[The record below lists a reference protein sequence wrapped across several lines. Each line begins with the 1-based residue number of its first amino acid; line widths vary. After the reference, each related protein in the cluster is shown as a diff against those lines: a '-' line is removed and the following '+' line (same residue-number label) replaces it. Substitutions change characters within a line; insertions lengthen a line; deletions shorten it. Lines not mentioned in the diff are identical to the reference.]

1 MNNSLNPDIKNTTVK
16 IPLKKCWKIDE
27 IFFVAL
33 DKSIVKKLK
42 INENDT
48 FLQQELTEDG
58 ILMRIK
64 KINELKWK

>member
-1 MNNSLNPDIKNTTVK
+1 MNDSLNSDIKNTTVK
-16 IPLKKCWKIDE
+16 IPIKKCWKISE

-33 DKSIVKKLK
+33 DKSIVQNLG

-48 FLQQELTEDG
+48 FLEQEITNEG

-64 KINELKWK
+64 KIDENLVI